1 MSMNIQ
7 EEITEELRSKDPIT
21 VAGALITIGKK
32 GLDEFRQ
39 DVLHL
44 INHEDADIR
53 TQALRVMTFYWK
65 EPDFEQVAFSAITDD
80 PDPDCREHAL
90 SYWATYY
97 KGTADKRALG
107 ILARLSI
114 DRTQPLAFRAVAV
127 RQFFRVRFAL
137 VYTGE
142 YSEALGDALYSA
154 SSEAEFKALL
164 PMKQIQPYL

>member
-1 MSMNIQ
+1 MNIQ

-32 GLDEFRQ
+32 GLDGFRQ

-44 INHEDADIR
+44 INHENADIR

-65 EPDFEQVAFSAITDD
+65 EPDFEQVAFSAITKD

-97 KGTADKRALG
+97 KGTAEKSALRT
-107 ILARLSI
+107 LAKLVADQTLPI
-114 DRTQPLAFRAVAV
+114 TFRAVAV
-127 RQFFRVRFAL
+127 RQFYRVRYPL
-137 VYTGE
+137 VFSGE
-142 YSEALGDALYSA
+142 YSEALGDSLYSA
-154 SSEAEFKALL
+154 ANEAEFEKLV
-164 PMKQIQPYL
+164 PMNEIQKYL